1 MIVLIKTKNGAEI
14 VGSLISNTSDGVMLG
29 DPFLINYR
37 FAVGQP
43 MPSISLSRY
52 MPFAGDCERSF
63 DWNDIMHYTSPSQPF
78 EAYYINAL
86 EYCKEVVDKSV
97 NEELMSAAV
106 KTKNGKSDLTD
117 IYKAILDRTN
127 YDGPLN

>member
-1 MIVLIKTKNGAEI
+1 MVVIIKTRNGAEI
-14 VGSLISNTSDGVMLG
+14 VGTMTNNTSDGLTIS

-37 FAVGQP
+37 FTVGQP

-52 MPFAGDCERSF
+52 MPFAADYERMF
-63 DWNDIMHYTSPSQPF
+63 DWNDIMHHTTPSKPF
-78 EAYYINAL
+78 ETYYLNAL
-86 EYCKEVVDKSV
+86 DYCRENVDKTV
-97 NEELMSAAV
+97 DEELVSAAA
-106 KTKNGKSDLTD
+106 KTKVGKGDLTD